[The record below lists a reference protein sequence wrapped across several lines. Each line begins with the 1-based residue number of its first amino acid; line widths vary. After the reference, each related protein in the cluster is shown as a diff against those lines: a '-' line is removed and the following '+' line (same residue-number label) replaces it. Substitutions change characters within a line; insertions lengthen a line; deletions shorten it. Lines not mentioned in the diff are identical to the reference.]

1 MNRTILQIKVLYDK
15 MGGAEKKIADWLFEN
30 STGIIPLSI
39 TELAEACGCGEATI
53 VRFAKRLGFP
63 GYQALTIAIAQE
75 GRTSSVTS
83 SVSGSGSCTD
93 IFAKISN
100 DIYCSLEK
108 TRQNID
114 EASFKKAAEQIA
126 SSKNV
131 YIFGLG
137 NSSSIAIDAAHK
149 FMRAGV
155 SAVSYCDNHMQAIAA
170 SHLSEGD
177 TAIGI
182 SHSGSS
188 KDIVEALEI
197 AAGRGAETICITN
210 HGKSPIVKKS
220 SIALFTSSDETEYS
234 ILGLN
239 SRIAALTIIDT
250 LYACIINSR
259 GSEAASAITRVES
272 ALKDKKY

>member
-30 STGIIPLSI
+30 PSAIIPLSI
-39 TELAEACGCGEATI
+39 TELAEQCGCGEATI

-63 GYQALTIAIAQE
+63 GYQALKIAIAQNDRGE
-75 GRTSSVTS
+75 NVISAVDKNAT
-83 SVSGSGSCTD
+83 CTE
-93 IFAKISN
+93 IFSKISN

-108 TRQNID
+108 TKQIID
-114 EASFKKAAEQIA
+114 EAAFKKAAEIII
-126 SSKNV
+126 SSKNI

-149 FMRAGV
+149 FMRAGLN
-155 SAVSYCDNHMQAIAA
+155 AFSYCDNHMQAIAA
-170 SHLSEGD
+170 SHLAAGD
-177 TAIGI
+177 LAIGI

-197 AAGRGAETICITN
+197 AAERGAETISITN
-210 HGKSPIVKKS
+210 RGKSPIVKKS
-220 SIALFTSSDETEYS
+220 SVALFTSSDETEHS

-250 LYACIINSR
+250 LYAFIINNTPAAP
-259 GSEAASAITRVES
+259 EAISRVEV